1 MLSSIYRR
9 QNARRAFTLVE
20 LLVVIGIIALLISIL
35 LPSLAKAR
43 EQGNSVKC
51 LSNLRQLGAAFI
63 MYANENKQR
72 LPFYAS
78 RNEPCDE
85 DWIWWQQTPVPGSPP
100 TFSGRPVVDLAQ
112 SRIAPYIGGI
122 NEQLLRCPSDDIAQ
136 RPTPSTGGSYLF
148 SYSMN
153 QYVSSR
159 DKKVPPLGGIKNSTN
174 KLLLVEEAPLSMYDG
189 RWLPP
194 VYEANGTYVS
204 GSGSEDLLD
213 TRHDRRKTDPD
224 TNLTTALPNP
234 DRRGNAAFLDGHGE
248 FVTRSFAHDVRHV
261 YWNRN

>member
-1 MLSSIYRR
+1 MAPGHGTRGDATRLSASNRRRKDMLAQRIGAR
-9 QNARRAFTLVE
+9 QHRGAFTLVE

-51 LSNLRQLGAAFI
+51 LSNVRQLGMAFM

-78 RNEPCDE
+78 RSEPCDE

-100 TFSGRPVVDLAQ
+100 TYSGRPIVDLGQ
-112 SRIAPYIGGI
+112 SRIAPYLGGI

-136 RPTPSTGGSYLF
+136 RPAPSTGGLYLF

-153 QYVSSR
+153 QYV
-159 DKKVPPLGGIKNSTN
+159 
-174 KLLLVEEAPLSMYDG
+174 
-189 RWLPP
+189 
-194 VYEANGTYVS
+194 
-204 GSGSEDLLD
+204 
-213 TRHDRRKTDPD
+213 
-224 TNLTTALPNP
+224 
-234 DRRGNAAFLDGHGE
+234 
-248 FVTRSFAHDVRHV
+248 
-261 YWNRN
+261 